1 MTNQRK
7 IRFIE
12 FRKNDADFLFELLLQ
27 RSSKENISHKNMP
40 THEEHIKFIMSK
52 PYYKWYIVKKD
63 HDNIGA
69 VYLTQLNEIGIS
81 LVKRFDDEKTKNE
94 VLELIMK
101 KHPKKRYIVNINPKN
116 KKGINFFKKR
126 GFRLIQYSYEYVKGV
141 H

>member
-1 MTNQRK
+1 MTNQRE
-7 IRFIE
+7 IRFVG

-27 RSSKENISHKNMP
+27 RSSKENISHKKMP
-40 THEEHIKFIMSK
+40 TYEEHIKFIMSK

-101 KHPKKRYIVNINPKN
+101 KHPKKRYLVNINPKN
-116 KKGINFFKKR
+116 KKSIRFFKKN
-126 GFRLIQYSYEYVKGV
+126 GFKLIQHTFELEQD
-141 H
+141 

>member
-27 RSSKENISHKNMP
+27 RSSKENISHKKMP
-40 THEEHIKFIMSK
+40 TYEEHIKFIISK

-63 HDNIGA
+63 HDSIGA
-69 VYLTQLNEIGIS
+69 VYLTQINEIGIS
-81 LVKRFDDEKTKNE
+81 LVKRFDNEKIKNE
-94 VLELIMK
+94 VLELVMK

-116 KKGINFFKKR
+116 KQGINFFKKR
-126 GFRLIQYSYEYVKGV
+126 GFRLIQCSYEFVKE
-141 H
+141 

>member
-1 MTNQRK
+1 MTNQRE
-7 IRFIE
+7 IRFVG

-27 RSSKENISHKNMP
+27 RSSKENISHKKMP
-40 THEEHIKFIMSK
+40 AYEEHIKFIMSK

-94 VLELIMK
+94 V
-101 KHPKKRYIVNINPKN
+101 
-116 KKGINFFKKR
+116 
-126 GFRLIQYSYEYVKGV
+126 
-141 H
+141 

>member
-1 MTNQRK
+1 MTNQRE
-7 IRFIE
+7 IRFVE
-12 FRKNDADFLFELLLQ
+12 LRKNDAGFLFELLLQ
-27 RSSKENISHKNMP
+27 RSSKANISHKKIP
-40 THEEHIKFIMSK
+40 TYEEHIKFIMST

-63 HDNIGA
+63 HDSIGA

-81 LVKRFDDEKTKNE
+81 LVKKFDNEKIKNE

-116 KKGINFFKKR
+116 KQGINFFKKR
-126 GFRLIQYSYEYVKGV
+126 GFRLIQYSYEYVKEE

>member
-1 MTNQRK
+1 MTNQRE
-7 IRFIE
+7 IRFVG

-27 RSSKENISHKNMP
+27 RSSKENISHKKMP
-40 THEEHIKFIMSK
+40 TYEEHIKFIMSK

-101 KHPKKRYIVNINPKN
+101 KHPKKRYLVNINPKN
-116 KKGINFFKKR
+116 KKSIGFFKKN
-126 GFRLIQYSYEYVKGV
+126 GFKLIQHTFELEQD
-141 H
+141 